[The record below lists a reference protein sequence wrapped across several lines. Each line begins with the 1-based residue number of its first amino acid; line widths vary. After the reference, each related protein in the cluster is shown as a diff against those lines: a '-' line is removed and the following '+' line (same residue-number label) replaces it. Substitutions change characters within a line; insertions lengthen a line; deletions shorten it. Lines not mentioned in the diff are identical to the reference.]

1 MSREEQ
7 AHTVGVVVELADVC
21 PLGEFVGPQGQQNV
35 PVADEV
41 ASQPLRRRVVLDQ
54 VVALRDG
61 HHELRAE
68 QAARP
73 HHRLHAADE
82 LPQWT
87 MVVGTVM
94 PGAARPDG
102 VAEYAQG
109 LGLEEVLLHD
119 LHTVVERL
127 ELEAVDESRR
137 VGVLVTRKVDA
148 TTVQGERVAFYG
160 DDAVVEAAASG
171 RTNLPSLAPMIAMVA
186 PGAARSSTAARNW
199 GKNVRVCSQ
208 RLCVRTV
215 VSSLRVGGED
225 RATDFVGYEPRGVDV
240 VRREPV
246 VGVGD
251 PVYGVLR
258 EDVPAGDR
266 LVPVSEA
273 TPTLVLCTDQEVLD
287 GLRQVGGQRDV
298 EVDAEGSV
306 VGETAGEVA
315 FHDDRIAREEI
326 ASYLVDRRQ

>member
-1 MSREEQ
+1 M
-7 AHTVGVVVELADVC
+7 
-21 PLGEFVGPQGQQNV
+21 
-35 PVADEV
+35 
-41 ASQPLRRRVVLDQ
+41 
-54 VVALRDG
+54 
-61 HHELRAE
+61 
-68 QAARP
+68 
-73 HHRLHAADE
+73 
-82 LPQWT
+82 
-87 MVVGTVM
+87 
-94 PGAARPDG
+94 
-102 VAEYAQG
+102 
-109 LGLEEVLLHD
+109 
-119 LHTVVERL
+119 
-127 ELEAVDESRR
+127 
-137 VGVLVTRKVDA
+137 
-148 TTVQGERVAFYG
+148 
-160 DDAVVEAAASG
+160 
-171 RTNLPSLAPMIAMVA
+171 
-186 PGAARSSTAARNW
+186 
-199 GKNVRVCSQ
+199 
-208 RLCVRTV
+208 